1 MNVEIKAIREKVLNK
16 IPIDEI
22 KKSHPE
28 LSSKKHFFEMII
40 KPDADEEILDTLGVL
55 LQGIKDGIFTE
66 EYASVKFGEILVEK
80 FVKNKVA
87 R

>member
-1 MNVEIKAIREKVLNK
+1 MDVEIKEIREKVLNNMS
-16 IPIDEI
+16 INEI
-22 KKSHPE
+22 KRSHPE
-28 LSSKKHFFEMII
+28 LSAKKHFFDMII